1 MPGKAGWKGIV
12 FSFSKNLHFAMW
24 NLKCSVPGNFYA
36 PLHIPSSYNE
46 KELFS
51 RIAGGDEK
59 AFRLLFDEYWDR
71 MYSNIL
77 YHCKQ
82 PELAEELTQELFV
95 KIWRNR
101 AMLPEVER
109 FDAFLYKIAKHLVL
123 ESLRKKVLPRLEET
137 AFDSYF
143 IDDGLTG
150 IDLLELKEL
159 EAVLANAIAQL
170 PAQMQKAFTLH
181 RFQGLSHEEIG
192 REMNISRLSS
202 QTYVARAL
210 VQLRETLARH
220 KGEIG
225 LLALILLEF

>member
-1 MPGKAGWKGIV
+1 LAFYPVCEGIV
-12 FSFSKNLHFAMW
+12 FSFSKNSDFAMS
-24 NLKCSVPGNFYA
+24 NLECNVPGNFYA
-36 PLHIPSSYNE
+36 PLQIPSSYNE
-46 KELFS
+46 RELFS

-59 AFRLLFDEYWDR
+59 AFRLLFDAWWDR
-71 MYSNIL
+71 MYGNIL

-95 KIWRNR
+95 KIWRSR
-101 AMLPEVER
+101 TMLPEIER

-123 ESLRKKVLPRLEET
+123 ESLRKKVLPQLNEP

-159 EAVLANAIAQL
+159 ESVLSDAIAHL

-181 RFQGLSHEEIG
+181 RFHGLSHEEIG

-210 VQLRETLARH
+210 VQLKEILARH

-225 LLALILLEF
+225 LLALILLDL